1 MASCPKIKRKKK
13 VDACPNP
20 LFVQWLTEWK
30 DEAAEKGIKTQY
42 AYGKV
47 SFLLLHVLRLH
58 HLHGTFFNAI
68 GDRIVSEPQRCA
80 PFDHVQGFYHII
92 YV

>member
-1 MASCPKIKRKKK
+1 MARQFRMFLVRVTADVNIEQILSYNRMASSPKIKRKKK

-30 DEAAEKGIKTQY
+30 DEAAEKGLKTQY

-47 SFLLLHVLRLH
+47 S
-58 HLHGTFFNAI
+58 
-68 GDRIVSEPQRCA
+68 
-80 PFDHVQGFYHII
+80 
-92 YV
+92 

>member
-1 MASCPKIKRKKK
+1 MASSPKIKRKKK

-30 DEAAEKGIKTQY
+30 DEAAEKGLKTQY

-47 SFLLLHVLRLH
+47 SKLTSINTFLYNLSH
-58 HLHGTFFNAI
+58 FNSV
-68 GDRIVSEPQRCA
+68 GRSC
-80 PFDHVQGFYHII
+80 
-92 YV
+92 